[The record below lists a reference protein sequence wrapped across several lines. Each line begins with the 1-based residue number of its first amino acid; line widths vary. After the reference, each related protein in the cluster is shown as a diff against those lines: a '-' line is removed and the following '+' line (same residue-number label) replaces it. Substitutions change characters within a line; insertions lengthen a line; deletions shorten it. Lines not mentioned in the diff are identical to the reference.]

1 MNQKV
6 RSIIFG
12 ISGSLVILGA
22 ALYIT
27 HWSII
32 PYLYAVGVAGV
43 ALSYLTTPI
52 KQWSLRR
59 RRLHNFNVIA
69 GLLMIVSSGFMFNNR
84 SEWIIC
90 LTIATIL
97 QVYTAFVT
105 PKE

>member
-1 MNQKV
+1 MNQKI

-12 ISGSLVILGA
+12 ISGLLVLAGA
-22 ALYIT
+22 ILYIT
-27 HWSII
+27 HWTIV
-32 PYLYAVGVAGV
+32 PYIYAVGVAGI

-52 KQWSLRR
+52 KHLSLRL

-97 QVYTAFVT
+97 QVYTAFIT

>member
-1 MNQKV
+1 MNQKI

-12 ISGSLVILGA
+12 ISGLLVIAGA
-22 ALYIT
+22 VLYLT
-27 HWSII
+27 HWTIV
-32 PYLYAVGVAGV
+32 PYIYAVGVAGV
-43 ALSYLTTPI
+43 ALSYLTIPI
-52 KQWSLRR
+52 KHLSLRV
-59 RRLHNFNVIA
+59 RRLHNLNVIA

-97 QVYTAFVT
+97 QIYSAFAS